1 MPGLSLGELY
11 ATVSPLMESSEQEL
25 RDNMSVVAKG
35 DEVSNTDLL
44 MYQYQLGIN
53 SLTASIASSIAKE
66 RLDTLKAVVQ
76 KF

>member
-1 MPGLSLGELY
+1 MPGLSLGELFSSV
-11 ATVSPLMESSEQEL
+11 APVMDASEQTL
-25 RDNMSVVAKG
+25 RDNMSAIASG

-44 MYQYQLGIN
+44 MYQHQLGVN
-53 SLTASIASSIAKE
+53 SLTASIASSVCKE

>member
-11 ATVSPLMESSEQEL
+11 NNVSPIMEASEQEL
-25 RDNMSVVAKG
+25 RDNMAQVANG
-35 DEVSNTDLL
+35 DDVSNTDLL

>member
-1 MPGLSLGELY
+1 MPGLSLGELFDN
-11 ATVSPLMESSEQEL
+11 VSPVMEASELEL
-25 RDNMSVVAKG
+25 RDNMSVIAKG

-53 SLTASIASSIAKE
+53 SLTASIASSVCKE

>member
-1 MPGLSLGELY
+1 MPGLSLGELFNS
-11 ATVSPLMESSEQEL
+11 VEPVMETSEETL
-25 RDNMSVVAKG
+25 RDNMSVIASG

-53 SLTASIASSIAKE
+53 SLTASIASSVCKE